1 MPKRMVDDK
10 LLNELISRIVAL
22 EAKVED
28 LEDRVEA
35 LEEQQEE

>member
-1 MPKRMVDDK
+1 MKRMVDDE
-10 LLNELISRIVAL
+10 LLNDLIERIVAL
-22 EAKVED
+22 ETKVED

>member
-1 MPKRMVDDK
+1 MKRMIDDE
-10 LLNELISRIVAL
+10 LLKDLISRIVAL

-35 LEEQQEE
+35 LEKEQEE